1 MRSDCLYSL
10 ALSRTFTA
18 RHFLVGGDWGP
29 ENLPHPHQYCLE
41 VRVSGPELDAHGYL
55 VDLVDMEKR
64 MEEIVTS
71 FQDRLL
77 NDLPPFQ
84 GINPSIEHLARI
96 IAKEFQLGSAGT
108 HLTAIRVKI
117 WENDLAWASY
127 SEAFR

>member
-1 MRSDCLYSL
+1 MYNL
-10 ALSRTFTA
+10 ALLRTFTA

-29 ENLPHPHQYCLE
+29 ENTPHSHQYRLE
-41 VRVSGPELDAHGYL
+41 VKVSGLGLNAHGYL
-55 VDLVDMEKR
+55 VDLVDLEKR

-71 FQDRLL
+71 FQGRLL

-84 GINPSIEHLARI
+84 GTNPSIEHLARM
-96 IAKEFQLGSAGT
+96 IAGEFQQGGVPT
-108 HLTAIRVKI
+108 QLTAIRVKI

>member
-1 MRSDCLYSL
+1 MYSL
-10 ALSRTFTA
+10 ALGRTFTA

-29 ENLPHPHQYCLE
+29 ENSPHPHQYRLE
-41 VRVSGPELDAHGYL
+41 VEVSGPGLDAHGYL
-55 VDLVDMEKR
+55 VDLVDLEKR
-64 MEEIVTS
+64 TEEIVTS

-96 IAKEFQLGSAGT
+96 IAGEFRQGSVLL

-117 WENDLAWASY
+117 WENDQAWASY
-127 SEAFR
+127 SEEFR

>member
-1 MRSDCLYSL
+1 MK
-10 ALSRTFTA
+10 
-18 RHFLVGGDWGP
+18 
-29 ENLPHPHQYCLE
+29 
-41 VRVSGPELDAHGYL
+41 VSGPGLNAHGYL
-55 VDLVDMEKR
+55 VDLVDLEKR

-71 FQDRLL
+71 FQGRLL

-96 IAKEFQLGSAGT
+96 IAGEFQQGGAPT
-108 HLTAIRVKI
+108 QLTAIRVKI